1 MTLTVNFLNILLT
14 VCSVYVFIS
23 GLRMH
28 SRLLLS
34 IREQKRLNRRC
45 SYTLLQICRGMIVYS
60 LLYSIGIIRWMTD
73 GTDELIGC
81 LDSMAWIVIEFAAVL
96 VNLKILEL
104 GDEVIG
110 CSRERRI
117 SG

>member
-1 MTLTVNFLNILLT
+1 
-14 VCSVYVFIS
+14 
-23 GLRMH
+23 
-28 SRLLLS
+28 
-34 IREQKRLNRRC
+34 
-45 SYTLLQICRGMIVYS
+45 
-60 LLYSIGIIRWMTD
+60 MTD